1 MKLSVVMPFYNA
13 VDTLGIQLEALVH
26 QHWCEPWEVILVD
39 NRSTDGSRQIAEQY
53 KEGLPH
59 LRIVDA
65 SARQGSAF
73 ARNVGVQAA
82 TGEAIAFCDA
92 DDEVAPG
99 WVAAMG
105 KALAQYDF
113 VACSIDSE
121 KLNPPWIVAA
131 RGRPQRDGLQKV
143 SYPPYLPHAG
153 AGTLGIKRSLYIKAG
168 GFDESF
174 LYLYET
180 DFCFKLQLAGVPLHF
195 VPDAV
200 VHVRFSHTFREIYS
214 QSRRWAAYSV
224 KVHKKYQG
232 EEGAENLLSWK
243 RHVRGWQGLLWRLP
257 FIRQKKDCFRYVWGL
272 GWQVGLLQGS
282 LKYWSKPPVYF

>member
-13 VDTLGIQLEALVH
+13 VDSLGVQLEALAN
-26 QHWCEPWEVILVD
+26 QHWSEPWEVILVD
-39 NRSTDGSRQIAEQY
+39 NRSTDGSRQIAERY
-53 KEGLPH
+53 KERLPN

-65 SARQGSAF
+65 SARQGSPF

-105 KALAQYDF
+105 QALSQHDF
-113 VACSIDSE
+113 VACSIDSD
-121 KLNPPWIVAA
+121 KLNPPWIIAA
-131 RGRPQRDGLQKV
+131 RGRPQRDGLQTV
-143 SYPPYLPHAG
+143 SHPPYLLHAG
-153 AGTLGIKRSLYIKAG
+153 AGTLGIKRSLYIMVG

-200 VHVRFSHTFREIYS
+200 VYVRFSHTFRKVYS
-214 QSRRWAAYSV
+214 QSRRWAAYNV
-224 KVHKKYQG
+224 KVQKKYHEVG
-232 EEGAENLLSWK
+232 TENPLSWK
-243 RHVRGWQGLLWRLP
+243 CHARNWQSLLWRLP
-257 FIRQKKDCFRYVWGL
+257 FIRHKKDCFQFVWGL

-282 LKYWSKPPVYF
+282 LQYRNVPPARA

>member
-13 VDTLGIQLEALVH
+13 VDSLGVQLEALAN
-26 QHWCEPWEVILVD
+26 QHWSEPWEVILVD
-39 NRSTDGSRQIAEQY
+39 NRSTDGSRQIAERY
-53 KEGLPH
+53 KERLPN

-65 SARQGSAF
+65 SARQGSPF

-105 KALAQYDF
+105 QALSQHDF
-113 VACSIDSE
+113 VACSIDSD
-121 KLNPPWIVAA
+121 KLNSPWLVAA
-131 RGRPQRDGLQKV
+131 RGHPQRDGLQKV
-143 SYPPYLPHAG
+143 SHSPYLPHAG
-153 AGTLGIKRSLYIKAG
+153 AGTLGIKRSLYIRAG

-180 DFCFKLQLAGVPLHF
+180 DFCFKLQLAGVSLHF

-200 VHVRFSHTFREIYS
+200 MHVRFRHTFRGAYS
-214 QSRRWAAYSV
+214 QSRLWAAYSV
-224 KVHKKYQG
+224 KVQKKYQG
-232 EEGAENLLSWK
+232 QVGTESPLSWK
-243 RHVRGWQGLLWRLP
+243 CHARNWQRLLWRLP
-257 FIRQKKDCFRYVWGL
+257 FIRHKKDCFQFVWGL

-282 LKYWSKPPVYF
+282 LKYRNVPPARS